1 MGTSWKDS
9 DFVSQS
15 FHKKELPLKLQ
26 VEPITP
32 LALSRILA
40 HPLINIISRLLLEA
54 VISQV
59 CCINKSRT
67 LEDFQHL

>member
-9 DFVSQS
+9 DFVNQS
-15 FHKKELPLKLQ
+15 FHKKELSLKLQ

-32 LALSRILA
+32 LALSRILV
-40 HPLINIISRLLLEA
+40 HTLINIISRLLLEA